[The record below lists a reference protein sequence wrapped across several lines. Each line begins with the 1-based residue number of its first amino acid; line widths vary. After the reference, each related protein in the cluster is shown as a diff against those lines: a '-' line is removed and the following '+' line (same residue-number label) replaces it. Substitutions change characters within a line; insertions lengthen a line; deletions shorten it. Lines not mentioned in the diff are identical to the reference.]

1 MLNRRD
7 SLKLSGAAA
16 LALLAGEG
24 SAASADEVT
33 GKKIK
38 VAGYGYDRIQAI
50 KDGTVGIDQAE
61 VSFQNENIYSMKGSH
76 NKYIALWTGAHQKCS
91 KMSV

>member
-24 SAASADEVT
+24 SAASTDEVA
-33 GKKIK
+33 GKRIK
-38 VAGYGYDRIQAI
+38 VAGYGFMA
-50 KDGTVGIDQAE
+50 
-61 VSFQNENIYSMKGSH
+61 
-76 NKYIALWTGAHQKCS
+76 
-91 KMSV
+91 